1 MSIKLELDIN
11 EVNAVL
17 QSLGAQQYT
26 AVAALI
32 EKIKMQAIPQVAEQ
46 EAAAKVAEA
55 SASAEGDCV

>member
-26 AVAALI
+26 AVAAII

-46 EAAAKVAEA
+46 EAAAKVAAE
-55 SASAEGDCV
+55 SAPAPTAE

>member
-1 MSIKLELDIN
+1 MIKLELDIN

-32 EKIKMQAIPQVAEQ
+32 EKIKLQAIPQVAEL

-55 SASAEGDCV
+55 SAPSEAA